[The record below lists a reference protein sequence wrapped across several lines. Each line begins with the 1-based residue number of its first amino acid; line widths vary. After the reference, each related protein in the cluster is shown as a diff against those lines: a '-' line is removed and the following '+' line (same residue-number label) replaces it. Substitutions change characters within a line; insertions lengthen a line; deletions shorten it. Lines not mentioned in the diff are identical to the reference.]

1 MRRMKRLYI
10 LSGLLALGSANW
22 LFAQGGPEEIR
33 LTVGKSIVIDYP
45 ADIARIS
52 TSNPD
57 IADASPVTGREV
69 LVHGKSFGTVTLV
82 VWSKAGQRNFYNV
95 TVEQNLEPLRK
106 LLKETFPADDI
117 HVQSSRDSLSL
128 TGHVPNKDDSD
139 RAAALATPFGKTVV
153 NNLQIAES
161 PVERQILLRI
171 KFAELDRSAS
181 NQFAVNLVSTGATN
195 TVGRVTTGQF
205 PAPSLSGISGTGGT
219 AGNSAFSISNALN

>member
-10 LSGLLALGSANW
+10 LSGLLALAAANSA
-22 LFAQGGPEEIR
+22 FAQGGPEDIR

-57 IADASPVTGREV
+57 IVDASPVTGREV

-82 VWSKAGQRNFYNV
+82 VWSKAGQRNFYNI

-106 LLKETFPADDI
+106 LLKETFPTEDI

-128 TGHVPNKDDSD
+128 TGRGGNKDMGD
-139 RAAALATPFGKTVV
+139 RATALATPFAKTVV
-153 NNLQIAES
+153 NNL
-161 PVERQILLRI
+161 
-171 KFAELDRSAS
+171 
-181 NQFAVNLVSTGATN
+181 LV
-195 TVGRVTTGQF
+195 
-205 PAPSLSGISGTGGT
+205 
-219 AGNSAFSISNALN
+219 